1 MMKLQS
7 PASKRKKIPYNHN
20 DLKSGS
26 LMVRIGTV
34 TPERLEIESEGFCE
48 GWDRVRHCDA
58 GILDKQLRG
67 AGWRMFFLADALHAV
82 SIGPLDQETVGQATA
97 KLLGKSHG
105 QMFNSFELTD
115 VEYRHFCGVPY
126 VHVTGHARHIQC
138 EIEMDS
144 MASRSSEI
152 NRAAIEADHSGK
164 QVTYVSA

>member
-1 MMKLQS
+1 MKLKS
-7 PASKRKKIPYNHN
+7 PASKQKKIPYNHN

-26 LMVRIGTV
+26 LMVRSGTV

-67 AGWRMFFLADALHAV
+67 AGWCMLFLADALHAV
-82 SIGPLDQETVGQATA
+82 TVGPLDQETVQQAAA
-97 KLLGKSHG
+97 KLLGKSRA

-126 VHVTGHARHIQC
+126 VHVTGHSRHIQC
-138 EIEMDS
+138 EIEMQS
-144 MASRSSEI
+144 LLSRSNEI
-152 NRAAIEADHSGK
+152 SRAAIEADHSGK
-164 QVTYVSA
+164 KAAYVSA